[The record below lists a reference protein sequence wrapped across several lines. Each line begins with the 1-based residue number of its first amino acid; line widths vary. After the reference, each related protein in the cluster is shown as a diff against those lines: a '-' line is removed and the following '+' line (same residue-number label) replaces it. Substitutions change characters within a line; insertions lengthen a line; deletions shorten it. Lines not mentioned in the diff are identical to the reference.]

1 MGKKREMRTIFR
13 FENLKGRDHLQ
24 DKGIDGKIVSKWI
37 LKK

>member
-13 FENLKGRDHLQ
+13 FENLKGIDHLR
-24 DKGIDGKIVSKWI
+24 DKGIDGRVTKWI